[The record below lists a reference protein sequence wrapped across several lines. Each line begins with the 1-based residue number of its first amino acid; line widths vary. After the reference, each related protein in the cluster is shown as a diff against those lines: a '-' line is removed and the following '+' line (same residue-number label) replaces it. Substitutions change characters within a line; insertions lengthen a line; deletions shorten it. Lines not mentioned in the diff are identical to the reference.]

1 MMTSIQK
8 NSPSLI
14 RRALAWSIA
23 ILALIVAGD
32 LAARWLFSPDS
43 ASAAQTHDQISL
55 GEELLIPT
63 TATDDKRA
71 GIAAFEK
78 EDFLGAI
85 QHFQTSLLQQPND
98 PETLIYLNNARSQR
112 SEDDTLRIA
121 VSVPAG
127 NNPAIAQEML
137 RGIAQAQD
145 AINQLGINGARLEVV
160 IVDDENS
167 ETQAQTL
174 APKVI
179 ADPQVLAVVGSNASD
194 PSLTAAAIYQP
205 AGLTMISPT
214 SFSGKLSNF
223 GSYTFRT
230 IPNMKSLAEALASH
244 AVKTA
249 GKTKMGLCY
258 DATAVDN
265 VSFKEDFV
273 VAYQALGGTL
283 VDIPCDMSQGPI
295 QREVL
300 QQLLQQTDALM
311 IAPHIDR
318 QEDAIALIEAT
329 QGKLALFST
338 PTLYTS
344 TILEKTRQG
353 MEGMVLAAPW
363 YAERYSATSFLAK
376 AEQRWGA
383 ASITWRTATS
393 FDATMAIAQALQ
405 DIPPQNTVT
414 RNSLQAQLHHPEF
427 SAAGA
432 GESIQFL
439 PSGDRAGRAIL
450 VEVQRRND
458 AKQRFEFV
466 AVAEKSAVLGVTNR

>member
-1 MMTSIQK
+1 MMTTTPK
-8 NSPSLI
+8 TSPPI
-14 RRALAWSIA
+14 ARFFAWGAALF
-23 ILALIVAGD
+23 ALIVTGN
-32 LAARWLFSPDS
+32 LAAQQLLRPSS
-43 ASAAQTHDQISL
+43 VTAAQAHKQISL
-55 GEELLIPT
+55 GEELLINT
-63 TATDDKRA
+63 VVTKDKQA

-78 EDFLGAI
+78 ADFLGAI

-112 SEDDTLRIA
+112 SDDDILRIA

-137 RGIAQAQD
+137 RGVAQAQD
-145 AINQLGINGARLEVV
+145 AINSLGINGARLEVM

-167 ETQAQTL
+167 KIQAQAL

-179 ADPQVLAVVGSNASD
+179 ADPQILAVVGSNASD
-194 PSLTAAAIYQP
+194 PSLMAASMYQP

-214 SFSGKLSNF
+214 SFSSKLSDF

-230 IPNMKSLAEALASH
+230 IPQMNSLAKALASH
-244 AVKTA
+244 AVQTA

-258 DATAVDN
+258 DSNAVDN

-273 VAYQALGGTL
+273 VAYQSLGGTL

-295 QREVL
+295 QKPVI
-300 QQLLQQTDALM
+300 QQLLKQTDALM
-311 IAPHIDR
+311 IAPNIDR

-344 TILEKTRQG
+344 TILDESRRG
-353 MEGMVLAAPW
+353 IEGMVLAAPW

-383 ASITWRTATS
+383 DAITWRTATS
-393 FDATMAIAQALQ
+393 FDATVAIAQALGN
-405 DIPPQNTVT
+405 IPPHDSVN
-414 RNSLQAQLHHPEF
+414 RNSLQAQLRSPDF
-427 SAAGA
+427 SATGA

-450 VEVQRRND
+450 VTVQRKGGTR
-458 AKQRFEFV
+458 RFV
-466 AVAEKSAVLGVTNR
+466 AVAPKAAAVLEATNR